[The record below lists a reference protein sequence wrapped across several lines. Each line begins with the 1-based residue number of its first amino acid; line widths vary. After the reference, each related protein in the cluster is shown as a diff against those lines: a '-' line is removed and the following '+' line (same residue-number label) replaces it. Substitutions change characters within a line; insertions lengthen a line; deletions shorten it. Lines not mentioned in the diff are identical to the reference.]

1 MGVDSADGGGE
12 MESERGRIRL
22 EMNIGGRG
30 GMYNTV
36 TRWGYNIIVWNL
48 PVNYNS

>member
-12 MESERGRIRL
+12 MGNGEGSNSFGNEYWG
-22 EMNIGGRG
+22 G

-36 TRWGYNIIVWNL
+36 TRWG
-48 PVNYNS
+48 